1 MFRGCCFCDCFGGIP
16 NNRRYDQP
24 INSQTINRCMEAVR
38 AHENEEKAK
47 YSANGDWSIAPP
59 PPQSIMVI
67 DSRRPLLPQTTNNLN
82 SIPSISENIPSIV
95 PRSCSPPP
103 SYRSSNGSIDKI
115 NK

>member
-24 INSQTINRCMEAVR
+24 LTPQTINRCMEAIKE
-38 AHENEEKAK
+38 HEREEKAK
-47 YSANGDWSIAPP
+47 YSAN
-59 PPQSIMVI
+59 
-67 DSRRPLLPQTTNNLN
+67 SRRPLLPQQTTTN
-82 SIPSISENIPSIV
+82 SISSISETIPPPNI
-95 PRSCSPPP
+95 RACSPPP